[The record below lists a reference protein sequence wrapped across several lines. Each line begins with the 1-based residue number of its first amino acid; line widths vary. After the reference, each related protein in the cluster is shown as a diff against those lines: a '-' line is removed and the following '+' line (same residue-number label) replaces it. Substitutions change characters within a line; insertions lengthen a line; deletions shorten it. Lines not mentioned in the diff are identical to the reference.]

1 MVPEAHLAPG
11 DPVAVAIQARRRS
24 GPESE
29 LGVVRFLRET
39 YDELR
44 KVVWPTPQE
53 LYRFTLVVLVTVVV
67 IAAFIG
73 AVDAGLQALSSRYIY
88 LPATK

>member
-1 MVPEAHLAPG
+1 
-11 DPVAVAIQARRRS
+11 VAIQARRRT

-29 LGVVRFLRET
+29 VGLIRFLRET

-53 LYRFTLVVLVTVVV
+53 LYRYTLVVIVTVVV

-73 AVDAGLQALSSRYIY
+73 AVDAGLQALSAKYIY
-88 LPATK
+88 VPASK

>member
-1 MVPEAHLAPG
+1 M
-11 DPVAVAIQARRRS
+11 AVQTRRRA
-24 GPESE
+24 PSE
-29 LGVVRFLRET
+29 PQVGVLRFLRET

-53 LYRFTLVVLVTVVV
+53 LYRFTLVVIVTVVV

-73 AVDAGLQALSSRYIY
+73 AVDAGLQALTAKFIYSSV
-88 LPATK
+88 TKGH

>member
-1 MVPEAHLAPG
+1 M
-11 DPVAVAIQARRRS
+11 AIQARRRP
-24 GPESE
+24 GQESQI
-29 LGVVRFLRET
+29 GIVRFLRET

-53 LYRFTLVVLVTVVV
+53 LYRFTLVVIVTVVV

-73 AVDAGLQALSSRYIY
+73 AVDAGLQALTAKYVY
-88 LPATK
+88 VPATK

>member
-1 MVPEAHLAPG
+1 
-11 DPVAVAIQARRRS
+11 VAIQARRRP
-24 GPESE
+24 GPESQ

-53 LYRFTLVVLVTVVV
+53 LYRFTLVVIVTVVV

-73 AVDAGLQALSSRYIY
+73 AVDAGLQALTTHYVY
-88 LPATK
+88 VPATK